1 VVCSIVRS
9 VAINSIMDRSK
20 LVGIQGEVATL
31 TQLDAH
37 VHKEVQHGMQS
48 MEHLAMHYV
57 SMSLFISFVSN
68 YFYIHVACHNE
79 LSYM

>member
-1 VVCSIVRS
+1 
-9 VAINSIMDRSK
+9 MSK

-37 VHKEVQHGMQS
+37 VHREVQHGIQS
-48 MEHLAMHYV
+48 VEHLPMHYV

-68 YFYIHVACHNE
+68 YLYIHVAYHNE